1 VADPLDR
8 PAGTVGEYVDDLERP
23 AGERGS
29 SADPLSDPL
38 DDPYR
43 TGRGDFR

>member
-1 VADPLDR
+1 VDPLDR
-8 PAGTVGEYVDDLERP
+8 PTGTLGEYVDDLDRP

-29 SADPLSDPL
+29 SADPL

>member
-8 PAGTVGEYVDDLERP
+8 PAGTVGASVDDLERP
-23 AGERGS
+23 VRERGS

-43 TGRGDFR
+43 TGREDFR

>member
-1 VADPLDR
+1 VDPLDR
-8 PAGTVGEYVDDLERP
+8 PTGTLGEYVDDLDRP

-29 SADPLSDPL
+29 SADLL